1 MLSRLRFSAL
11 LFFALAAATGLAAL
25 LAGCSSERGSREL
38 ALQLVPGTTM
48 SFTLAASQ
56 DIRQSA
62 GGRNLALTQET
73 RTSYRFEVREASPA
87 GRLTVHALYEAIT
100 LSIRSPAGALSW
112 DSRRPD
118 EGTAALRPMGELV
131 GKGFDFV
138 VSRRGEIEEVR
149 GVELLAEQIG
159 DSLRNVGGVPSA
171 AVSPVSWLSGQSVA
185 SDLALFFCPYP
196 DGGVAVGDSW
206 QTDRRDGSGLGVRMT
221 NRWTLARRAGGTAT
235 IALASMVGSTAA
247 GSGLS
252 GTQKGTFTVQPA
264 TGRVLAASIG
274 QAIGGTIDV
283 KGTPVT
289 IDIRSRIRISG
300 E

>member
-1 MLSRLRFSAL
+1 MLNRLRFSAL
-11 LFFALAAATGLAAL
+11 RLSAIAAVAGLAAL
-25 LAGCSSERGSREL
+25 LAGCSSERGPGEL
-38 ALQLVPGTTM
+38 AIRLAPGETM

-62 GGRNLALTQET
+62 GGRNLELAQET
-73 RTSYRFEVREASPA
+73 RTAYRFEVREASPA

-100 LSIRSPAGALSW
+100 LSIQSPAGALSW
-112 DSRRPD
+112 DSRKPD

-138 VSRRGEIEEVR
+138 VTRRGEIEDVR

-159 DSLRNVGGVPSA
+159 GGAGNAGGVPSA
-171 AVSPVSWLSGQSVA
+171 ALSPGSWLSAESVA
-185 SDLALFFCPYP
+185 SDLASFFCPYP
-196 DGGVAVGDSW
+196 DGPVAVGESW
-206 QTDRRDGSGLGVRMT
+206 QTERRDGSGLGLRMT

-235 IALASMVGSTAA
+235 IALASMVSSSGA

-252 GTQKGTFTVQPA
+252 GTQKGTFMVQLA
-264 TGRVLAASIG
+264 TGRVLSASID

-283 KGTPVT
+283 RGTPVM